1 MINTFKKFDIFFY
14 FNFYNDICIFI
25 KIYYFFIKNIDKKK
39 SKIFGLFLKKL
50 KYIQPTNFIIL
61 QFEN

>member
-39 SKIFGLFLKKL
+39 IENIWSLFKI
-50 KYIQPTNFIIL
+50 
-61 QFEN
+61 